1 MSNDQVV
8 LGRISGL
15 YGVRGW
21 IKVYSYTEQRENILD
36 YADWDL
42 GGARYRLEQ
51 GKVHGKGIIAKLG
64 GIEDRDAAAALIGRD
79 ISVSRE
85 SLPEPQKD
93 EYYWSD
99 LEGCRVTN
107 REGDDL
113 GEVNYLFATGA
124 NDVMVI
130 KGERE
135 RLLPFIGSVILAVDL
150 EGKSIQ
156 VDWDKE
162 F

>member
-51 GKVHGKGIIAKLG
+51 GKVHGKGIIDLDNGELDLVFKMQIIPEIIRALP
-64 GIEDRDAAAALIGRD
+64 GIGQLAEFLFGDLVGARTIGTLKEPRTALVPKARLFTPEFGVEPDEPPDDNGDENEKKPEDR
-79 ISVSRE
+79 
-85 SLPEPQKD
+85 
-93 EYYWSD
+93 
-99 LEGCRVTN
+99 
-107 REGDDL
+107 
-113 GEVNYLFATGA
+113 
-124 NDVMVI
+124 
-130 KGERE
+130 
-135 RLLPFIGSVILAVDL
+135 
-150 EGKSIQ
+150 
-156 VDWDKE
+156 
-162 F
+162 